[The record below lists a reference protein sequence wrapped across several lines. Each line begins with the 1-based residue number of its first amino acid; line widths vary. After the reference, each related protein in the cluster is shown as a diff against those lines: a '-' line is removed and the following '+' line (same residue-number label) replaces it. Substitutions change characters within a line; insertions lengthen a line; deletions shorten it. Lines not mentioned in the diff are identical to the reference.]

1 MTDIPTL
8 KANID
13 FGDLQK
19 LADTAS
25 QVVQN
30 ARTTMLSPT
39 SKKTA
44 PVFTTVE
51 LAQMIGVDRQKIAYA
66 AKKGQI
72 PQAMKVG
79 SKLAWSLEDAQACA
93 RFFRPEMMRDAS
105 KSAGVVITVA
115 NFKGGVAKT
124 TTAAALAQGLS
135 LLGHKKILLIDL
147 DGQGSLTTLNGFLPD
162 TDVEEHQT
170 FMSVC
175 TGEQT
180 SLMPAIQSTYWN
192 GIDIVAA
199 APLIFSAEF
208 LLPARQKQEP
218 DFQFWRVLD
227 NALEEARSVYD
238 VIVIDTSPSLSYT
251 TINAIMAADGI
262 LMPLPPSSL
271 DFASSAQFWNLLT
284 EVCGSIFKSTG
295 DSKKFNFVN
304 ILLSRVDRSDM
315 NALSVRQW
323 INSAYGSMVLPVEI
337 PRTAIAGTA
346 AIEFG
351 TVYDIDPDTVHA
363 KTLKR
368 ARDAYDNLVRLMEVQ
383 IAGVWKSD
391 LVSIQ
396 PK

>member
-1 MTDIPTL
+1 MTVIPTL

-39 SKKTA
+39 STKTA

-93 RFFRPEMMRDAS
+93 RFFRPEMMRDPS
-105 KSAGVVITVA
+105 KSAGVVVTVA